1 MSITVFDFSRQAAA
15 KGKFVV
21 LRKTKGAGDGI
32 VLFSDFSQDSQHV
45 DILRRWERTHS
56 TSLAAAGM
64 VTAGGGWWKR
74 IGTTTIVL
82 YGSSAAFGRFDR
94 AWLRERLTPADVPSV
109 SEILIE
115 DE

>member
-1 MSITVFDFSRQAAA
+1 MSITIFDFSRQTAA

-21 LRKTKGAGDGI
+21 LRTVKEAGDGI

-64 VTAGGGWWKR
+64 VTAGGGWWKKV
-74 IGTTTIVL
+74 GATTLVL

-94 AWLRERLTPADVPSV
+94 AWLRQRLTPGDFPSL
-109 SEILIE
+109 SELLIE